1 MQGSKPYLE
10 EIGVG
15 ERDTEVV
22 LEWLEYLSGT
32 FGAGGAQHVLEYYR
46 RLGWITKDV
55 RLELMEHLRG
65 LSLEE
70 LNNKKYDEP
79 GTLNGP
85 LSSFSGTPFGVHARS
100 LDYIAEIAGDSLE
113 ECIHTRR
120 MAETRTSDELS
131 TRSPGLEAEIDV

>member
-1 MQGSKPYLE
+1 MQGRKPYLA

-15 ERDTEVV
+15 MRDTEVV

-32 FGAGGAQHVLEYYR
+32 FGAGGAQHVLEYYT
-46 RLGWITKDV
+46 RLGWITEDV
-55 RLELMEHLRG
+55 RTELMSHLRG

-79 GTLNGP
+79 GTLDGS

-100 LDYIAEIAGDSLE
+100 LDYIAEIAGDNLD

-120 MAETRTSDELS
+120 MAETRTANDL
-131 TRSPGLEAEIDV
+131 TANSPGLEAEMDV

>member
-1 MQGSKPYLE
+1 MQGRKPYLA

-15 ERDTEVV
+15 KKDTEVV

-32 FGAGGAQHVLEYYR
+32 FGAGGAQHVLEYYS
-46 RLGWITKDV
+46 RLGWITEDV
-55 RLELMEHLRG
+55 RRELMSHLRG

-79 GTLNGP
+79 GTLDGS

-100 LDYIAEIAGDSLE
+100 LDYIAEIAGDNLE

-120 MAETRTSDELS
+120 MAETRAGNELS
-131 TRSPGLEAEIDV
+131 AESPGLEAEMDV